1 MHEITRMKTYS
12 QQDLAALLKLCA
24 DYLGLAYQSL
34 LDSDL
39 NQLSQEAHSAADF
52 LKYLVLKQQS
62 NYLVH

>member
-39 NQLSQEAHSAADF
+39 SQLSHEAYCAAEF
-52 LKYLVLKQQS
+52 LKYLVRREQA
-62 NYLVH
+62 NFIVH